1 MARVSVLLPVYNTAE
16 AYLRECIEGILG
28 QTFGDFELII
38 VNDASTDANV
48 ERVVKSYDDPR
59 IRYYMNEKNMGISET
74 RNRLVDL
81 AKGEFLAV
89 HDHDD
94 VSLPDRFEKQVAYL
108 DAHREIGV
116 LGTAHI
122 EIPKNKVVMHPLTND
137 EIEERLMYDC
147 PLIHPSVMMR
157 KSVLTETGVRYDK
170 DYFPTEDYNLYLHLI
185 GKTRFANLPE
195 VLFKYRKH
203 DSNTTNKETKHIR
216 EIERR
221 VFAYLETEHQELWRR
236 AQANHVRVTKVR
248 VFGVPVLKIKSFQTT
263 TKYYLFGFLPIASV
277 YSKITGKGKL

>member
-1 MARVSVLLPVYNTAE
+1 MPKVSVLLPVYNTAE

-28 QTFGDFELII
+28 QTFSDFELII

-59 IRYYMNEKNMGISET
+59 IRYYLNEKNLGISET
-74 RNRLVDL
+74 RNKLIDL
-81 AKGEFLAV
+81 ARGEYLAV

-94 VSLPDRFEKQVAYL
+94 VSVPERFEKQAKYL
-108 DAHREIGV
+108 DTHPEIGV

-122 EIPKNKVVMHPLTND
+122 EIPKNKVVTHPLTND

-157 KSVLTETGVRYDK
+157 KSVLIETGVRYDK
-170 DYFPTEDYNLYLHLI
+170 AFFPTEDYNLYLHLI

-203 DSNTTNKETKHIR
+203 DTNTINKETKQIR

-221 VFAYLETEHQELWRR
+221 VFAYLESEHPDLWRK
-236 AQANHVRVTKVR
+236 AQANHVRVTKISL
-248 VFGVPVLKIKSFQTT
+248 FGIPVLKIKHFQTT
-263 TKYYLFGFLPIASV
+263 TNYYLFGFIPVASV
-277 YSKITGKGKL
+277 YSKITAKGRL